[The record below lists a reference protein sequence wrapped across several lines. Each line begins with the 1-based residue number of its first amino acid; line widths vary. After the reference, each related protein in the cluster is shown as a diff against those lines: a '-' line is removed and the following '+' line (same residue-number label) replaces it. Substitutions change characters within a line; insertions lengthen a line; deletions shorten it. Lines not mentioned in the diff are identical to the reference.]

1 MAIASL
7 AFKSFRNRKFAAG
20 LAITSIMLSVALL
33 FGVEILRNEAKTSF
47 TSTISGTDL
56 IVGARTSSAHLLLFS
71 VFGIGMPTNNLSW
84 SSYREISQHPEV
96 AWSIPISMGDSHRG
110 FRVLGTN
117 HSYFEHYLYSRDR
130 KLSMAQGNWFKQ
142 DNEVV
147 LGAESAATL
156 GYRVGDEVIV
166 AHGAGVESFVTHNDD
181 PFRVSG
187 ILSRTGTPVDRALFI
202 DLDGFDGLHDDW
214 RFGGQQSVPKSHD
227 SDHGEHD
234 GDDELADDDHANR
247 NISAFLLGL
256 KSRPAALFLQRD
268 INQFDHEPLS
278 AILPGFTLLELWE
291 IVGLVENTLL
301 AISTFVVVVGLFSM
315 LIILM
320 TSINERRREMSIL
333 RAAGARP
340 AYIFFLIL
348 GEALFITVS
357 GIALAALLV
366 TAAIHLAQDW
376 VATELGLFVSIDWF
390 SINQFYIVLLVAMA
404 GCLIGI
410 VPGVRIYRYSLVDG
424 LSIRT

>member
-1 MAIASL
+1 MQ
-7 AFKSFRNRKFAAG
+7 R
-20 LAITSIMLSVALL
+20 
-33 FGVEILRNEAKTSF
+33 
-47 TSTISGTDL
+47 
-56 IVGARTSSAHLLLFS
+56 
-71 VFGIGMPTNNLSW
+71 
-84 SSYREISQHPEV
+84 
-96 AWSIPISMGDSHRG
+96 
-110 FRVLGTN
+110 
-117 HSYFEHYLYSRDR
+117 
-130 KLSMAQGNWFKQ
+130 
-142 DNEVV
+142 
-147 LGAESAATL
+147 
-156 GYRVGDEVIV
+156 
-166 AHGAGVESFVTHNDD
+166 
-181 PFRVSG
+181 
-187 ILSRTGTPVDRALFI
+187 
-202 DLDGFDGLHDDW
+202 
-214 RFGGQQSVPKSHD
+214 SHD

-234 GDDELADDDHANR
+234 GNDEQADDDHANR

-278 AILPGFTLLELWE
+278 AILPGFALLELWE

-301 AISTFVVVVGLFSM
+301 IISTFVVVVGLFSM

-348 GEALFITVS
+348 SEALFITVS

-376 VATELGLFVSIDWF
+376 VASELGLFVSIDWF
-390 SINQFYIVLLVAMA
+390 SINQFYIVLLVAIA
-404 GCLIGI
+404 GCLVGI
-410 VPGVRIYRYSLVDG
+410 VPGIRIYRYSLVDG